1 MPPLVSPPQTCVVA
15 QPQDTLVIEKY
26 FLKVE
31 SSSSLGFRFRKQI
44 RGSWS
49 ALALNKTP
57 VSILADQSN
66 RCSVLLA
73 LDIHAYR
80 PGASLVVEGAVGRA
94 IYKHWLETMVLLRW
108 EPLPGRSSIIMMDHC
123 STHAQIM
130 YVANFGASA
139 ILY

>member
-1 MPPLVSPPQTCVVA
+1 
-15 QPQDTLVIEKY
+15 
-26 FLKVE
+26 
-31 SSSSLGFRFRKQI
+31 

-130 YVANFGASA
+130 YITKLGRQFGVYLLCRCSYSPHLDP
-139 ILY
+139 IKQRVRQLKQWLR